1 MGQSESKFKGTFTFA
16 YVKKD
21 FPIASVSNVLTT
33 TEKTD
38 FLLINPQEYGINK
51 RDSGYYDPSL
61 VDDLNYIDTTYYSA
75 TKSITTTTTTT
86 TTADQ
91 EQELLDNNQTQ
102 ISFADVM
109 ATSEKGFEQVY
120 LSCRSI
126 DRLSPNIGMLTM
138 IRKLDL

>member
-1 MGQSESKFKGTFTFA
+1 MGQGESKFKGTFTFA
-16 YVKKD
+16 YIKRE
-21 FPIASVSNVLTT
+21 FPSTIVTSVLTT
-33 TEKTD
+33 EEAD
-38 FLLINPQEYGINK
+38 ILLINPQQYGLKK

-75 TKSITTTTTTT
+75 SKKSTKTITTTTS
-86 TTADQ
+86 ADQ
-91 EQELLDNNQTQ
+91 QQQEQDNNQTQ
-102 ISFADVM
+102 ITFAEVM
-109 ATSEKGFEQVY
+109 TTSEKGFEQVY